1 MVLREILLV
10 ALVSVAFAHGKSVKD
25 SDSNEI
31 AKLVVF
37 VGKWKTAGEVFN
49 TKFSHAA
56 KTSSIMTCV
65 WSPNRRFLIS
75 DQIIKK
81 ADGTVD
87 QLGVYGYDPHAKGFY
102 SYTFFGAGGAPFS
115 SKPVI
120 NGNVWIYNGEFK
132 SGGETIKTR
141 TTNDFILRDT
151 MTFETQYSEDG
162 THWVTMMKGK
172 DVRIK

>member
-1 MVLREILLV
+1 MLFRGLLI
-10 ALVSVAFAHGKSVKD
+10 ALFVSTALAQTKSFT
-25 SDSNEI
+25 SDDGREI
-31 AKLVVF
+31 AKLGVF
-37 VGKWKTAGEVFN
+37 VGKWKTAGEMFN

-102 SYTFFGAGGAPFS
+102 SYAFFGAGGAPFS

-141 TTNDFILRDT
+141 TTNNFILRDT
-151 MTFETQYSEDG
+151 MIFETQYSEDG